1 MMKRQIESSNSI
13 GNRTGQAYLYTN
25 APAQR
30 RPGGARSCPLTA

>member
-1 MMKRQIESSNSI
+1 MKRQTNRNNFI
-13 GNRTGQAYLYTN
+13 GNRTGQAYLYTT

>member
-1 MMKRQIESSNSI
+1 MKRQNGIHNFI
-13 GNRTGQAYLYTN
+13 GNRTGQAYLYTT

>member
-1 MMKRQIESSNSI
+1 MKRQTGSNNSI
-13 GNRTGQAYLYTN
+13 GNRAGQAYLYTN